1 MLISVVSV
9 LTAKVDFKTFLI
21 LEPRHVFY
29 SLSLKSSLQNG
40 TLNLESGVFV
50 IKLLLRSHEKLI
62 INT

>member
-9 LTAKVDFKTFLI
+9 LTDKVDFKLLI

-50 IKLLLRSHEKLI
+50 IKLLLRSHEKLLI
-62 INT
+62 DA